1 MRDAPDGVNADP
13 VCAIL
18 AAGAATRFG
27 SPKTALTLGDRSFV
41 ERALEAARA
50 YPTVVIAAAGDREIE
65 NVASRFG
72 ARVITN
78 GAPGRGM
85 SHSLRLANRALSAPH
100 ARLMVLLADTPLVDS
115 DVVRRVLACTE
126 DADVAFPI
134 SVDGKPG
141 HPVVF
146 AVRARR
152 EIDALPDGDTIRTLR
167 DDPRF
172 SRATVRFIDDRP
184 FTDVDTPADYERIC
198 RSTNIA
204 SPNE

>member
-1 MRDAPDGVNADP
+1 MNADP

-27 SPKTALTLGDRSFV
+27 SPKTTLTLRDRSFV
-41 ERALEAARA
+41 ECALEAARA
-50 YPTVVIAAAGDREIE
+50 YPTVVVAAVGDRGIE
-65 NVASRFG
+65 HVASRFG

-78 GAPGRGM
+78 DAPGRGM

-100 ARLMVLLADTPLVDS
+100 ARLLVLLADTPLVDA
-115 DVVRRVLACTE
+115 DVVRRVLSCAE
-126 DADVAFPI
+126 DSDVAFPV

-141 HPVVF
+141 HPVIF
-146 AVRARR
+146 GARARR
-152 EIDALPDGDTIRTLR
+152 EIDALLDGDTIRTLR

-172 SRATVRFIDDRP
+172 SRATVHFSDDRP
-184 FTDVDTPADYERIC
+184 FTDVDTPADYERVC
-198 RSTNIA
+198 RSKNIA